1 VLYAELVSIDNGHI
15 AQFHAYGETTL
26 NVNGQHFQSIWFD
39 ASNNSVN
46 IIDQTR
52 LPHQF
57 EIVTLNSLQDACY
70 AIDAMQVRG
79 APLIGVTAA
88 YGVYLALLEDPNQ
101 LLIALDRLAAT
112 RPTAVNLQWA
122 LERMNA
128 ALLNTLVDSRVEV
141 ALQQARRMEAE
152 DRAICAEIGAQGA
165 KLLQGIWDAK
175 SDHSKPLNVLTHCNA
190 GSLATV
196 DWGTALSVIYKAS
209 EAGVPLHVWVDETRP
224 RNQGASLTC
233 WELGQQG
240 IAHTLIV
247 DNAGGHLM
255 QQGLVDCCVVGSDR
269 TTITGDVCNKIGTYL
284 KALAAFDNG
293 VPFFVALP
301 VSSID
306 FTLTDGIKEI
316 PIEERNAEEVSH
328 LSGIDAKGQIT
339 KIKLCPDGTAV
350 SNVGFD
356 VTPAR
361 LVTKLITEKGVFD
374 AEQSQL
380 QQFRPDADLKSYAAK
395 SVPAHQV

>member
-1 VLYAELVSIDNGHI
+1 M
-15 AQFHAYGETTL
+15 

-39 ASNNSVN
+39 EADASVN

-52 LPHQF
+52 LPHRF
-57 EIVTLNSLQDACY
+57 EIVTLTTLQDACD
-70 AIDAMQVRG
+70 AIESMQVRG

-101 LLIALDRLAAT
+101 LAVAVDRLAAT

-122 LERMNA
+122 LDRINA
-128 ALLNTLVDSRVEV
+128 AMRNTFVDKRVEV
-141 ALQQARRMEAE
+141 ALQQARAMESE
-152 DRAICAEIGAQGA
+152 DSAICAEIGVQGA
-165 KLLQGIWDAK
+165 RLLREIWEAK
-175 SDHSKPLNVLTHCNA
+175 HDKSEALNVLTHCNA
-190 GSLATV
+190 GALATV
-196 DWGTALSVIYKAS
+196 DWGTALSVIYKAA

-233 WELGQQG
+233 WELAQQG

-269 TTITGDVCNKIGTYL
+269 TTITGDVCNKVGTYL
-284 KALAAFDNG
+284 KALAAFDND

-306 FTLTDGIKEI
+306 FTLVDGIKEI
-316 PIEERNAEEVSH
+316 PIEERDGEEVTH
-328 LSGIDAKGQIT
+328 LNGIDADGHLS
-339 KIKLCPDGTAV
+339 KIRVCPEETAV
-350 SNVGFD
+350 SNFGFD

-361 LVTKLITEKGVFD
+361 LVTKIITEKGVFD

-380 QQFRPDADLKSYAAK
+380 QRLRS
-395 SVPAHQV
+395 

>member
-1 VLYAELVSIDNGHI
+1 M
-15 AQFHAYGETTL
+15 T
-26 NVNGQHFQSIWFD
+26 GQHFQSIWFD
-39 ASNNSVN
+39 EADNSVN

-52 LPHQF
+52 LPHRF
-57 EIVTLNSLQDACY
+57 EIVTLATLADACH
-70 AIDAMQVRG
+70 AIEAMQVRG
-79 APLIGVTAA
+79 APLIGITAV
-88 YGVYLALLEDPNQ
+88 YGVYLALLEDSNQ
-101 LLIALDRLAAT
+101 LAVALDRLAAT
-112 RPTAVNLQWA
+112 RPTAVNLRWA
-122 LERMNA
+122 LDRMNA
-128 ALLNTLVDSRVEV
+128 ALRNTLVDKRVEV
-141 ALQQARRMEAE
+141 ALHQARLMEAE
-152 DRAICAEIGAQGA
+152 DSAICADIGAQGA
-165 KLLQGIWDAK
+165 KLLQEIWDAK
-175 SDHSKPLNVLTHCNA
+175 PDQSKPLNVLTHCNA
-190 GSLATV
+190 GALATV
-196 DWGTALSVIYKAS
+196 DWGTALSVIYKTA

-233 WELGQQG
+233 WELGQQE

-284 KALAAFDNG
+284 KALAAFDND

-328 LSGIDAKGQIT
+328 LSGIDSRGELSKVR
-339 KIKLCPDGTAV
+339 LCPEGTAI
-350 SNVGFD
+350 SNFGFD

-361 LVTKLITEKGVFD
+361 LVTKIITEKGVFD
-374 AEQSQL
+374 ADQSQL
-380 QQFRPDADLKSYAAK
+380 QRLRS
-395 SVPAHQV
+395 

>member
-1 VLYAELVSIDNGHI
+1 M
-15 AQFHAYGETTL
+15 
-26 NVNGQHFQSIWFD
+26 NGQHFQSIWFD
-39 ASNNSVN
+39 ESDGSVN

-52 LPHQF
+52 LPHRF
-57 EIVTLNSLQDACY
+57 EIVTLNSLADTCH
-70 AIDAMQVRG
+70 AIEAMQVRG
-79 APLIGVTAA
+79 APLIGVTAV

-101 LLIALDRLAAT
+101 LAVALDRLAAT
-112 RPTAVNLQWA
+112 RPTAVNLRWA
-122 LERMNA
+122 LDRMNS
-128 ALLNTLVDSRVEV
+128 ALRNTLADKRVEV
-141 ALQQARRMEAE
+141 ALQQAREMEAE
-152 DRAICAEIGAQGA
+152 DSAICTDIGVHGA
-165 KLLQGIWDAK
+165 KLLQEIWDAK
-175 SDHSKPLNVLTHCNA
+175 SDQSKPLNVLTHCNA
-190 GSLATV
+190 GALATV
-196 DWGTALSVIYKAS
+196 DWGTALSVIYKAA

-240 IAHTLIV
+240 IEHTLIV

-316 PIEERNAEEVSH
+316 PIEEREFEEVSH
-328 LSGIDAKGQIT
+328 LSGIDANGLLS
-339 KIKLCPDGTAV
+339 KIRLCPEGTAV
-350 SNVGFD
+350 SNFGFD

-361 LVTKLITEKGVFD
+361 LVTKIITEKGVF
-374 AEQSQL
+374 AAAQSQL
-380 QQFRPDADLKSYAAK
+380 QRLRS
-395 SVPAHQV
+395 